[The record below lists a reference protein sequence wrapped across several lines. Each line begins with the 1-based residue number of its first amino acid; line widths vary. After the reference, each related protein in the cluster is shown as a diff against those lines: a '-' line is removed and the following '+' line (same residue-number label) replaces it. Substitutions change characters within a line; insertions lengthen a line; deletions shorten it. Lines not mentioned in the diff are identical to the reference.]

1 MKFMMNFTIEFQIQ
15 ILNIFYQNILM
26 EAFLLVIQNTI
37 LEEHHQIFFI
47 GLQVFI
53 EMINLINYQSMQ
65 IERKICR

>member
-37 LEEHHQIFFI
+37 LEEHHDLFYRLT
-47 GLQVFI
+47 GLHRDDQFDKLSKHA
-53 EMINLINYQSMQ
+53 N
-65 IERKICR
+65 RGKICR